1 MGSLRRIY
9 RFVGTHQ
16 HRQPAYSQQ
25 TPIMAILRQL
35 ITRSLTAA
43 RRPTTVNAA
52 GTSRTLFTP
61 RTAIQTHLM
70 PSSGPSSPCSCSSS
84 SGSNTTTI
92 ATSVFA
98 NSALAQQTRGM
109 KVRSSIK
116 LFCDGCSVV
125 RRKGRLY
132 VRCSKDPKH
141 KQRQDWAARPSAPR
155 NPRKFWPHLR
165 IPPTSLYDEAT
176 PLPEI
181 ATGSQYT
188 GMSTVAPAATP
199 SARGRVEDRL
209 LWHPSRSTDHPV
221 GAFCRK
227 KHAHPQATVVV
238 PRHKSHPAS
247 LQQAFDCIRERP
259 ATVSPTK

>member
-1 MGSLRRIY
+1 MGTTVYTVYPYTCHPHLPPTPATMNALRRLAARPPIHRTSLPTSLRHLSLASS
-9 RFVGTHQ
+9 T
-16 HRQPAYSQQ
+16 ST
-25 TPIMAILRQL
+25 TPIH
-35 ITRSLTAA
+35 TST
-43 RRPTTVNAA
+43 PTS
-52 GTSRTLFTP
+52 TS
-61 RTAIQTHLM
+61 H
-70 PSSGPSSPCSCSSS
+70 
-84 SGSNTTTI
+84 NTTTACCSQPHTHARPI
-92 ATSVFA
+92 QQ
-98 NSALAQQTRGM
+98 QQTRGM

-227 KHAHPQATVVV
+227 
-238 PRHKSHPAS
+238 
-247 LQQAFDCIRERP
+247 
-259 ATVSPTK
+259 